1 MVVQADRLEW
11 IVRHILPHEPHLRVW
26 LRGLSGIEVD
36 DIVQET
42 YAILI
47 DADVAHIQSPRAYL
61 FTVARNLVLQH
72 YRRAKII
79 SIVALA
85 DFDTQSIM
93 EDAPSVEEIV
103 GARQE
108 LVRLQATMAELPTKC
123 REVLVLRRVEGWSQK
138 QVAHHL
144 GVSENVVEKQLARAL
159 RLLGRAFGRSGPDQN
174 EVAGREKAGHR
185 SIQRRHRPG

>member
-11 IVRHILPHEPHLRVW
+11 IAKHILPHEPHLRVW

-36 DIVQET
+36 DIVQDT

-47 DADVAHIQSPRAYL
+47 EADVAHIQSPRAYL

-85 DFDTQSIM
+85 DFDAQSIM
-93 EDAPSVEEIV
+93 EDAPPVDEVVS
-103 GARQE
+103 ARQE
-108 LVRLQATMAELPTKC
+108 LARLHATMAELPEKC
-123 REVLVLRRVEGWSQK
+123 RDVLVLRRVEGWSQK

-159 RLLGRAFGRSGPDQN
+159 RLLGRAFGRGGPDQN
-174 EVAGREKAGHR
+174 EVARSETAQHR
-185 SIQRRHRPG
+185 SIRRHHRPG

>member
-1 MVVQADRLEW
+1 MVMQADRLEW
-11 IVRHILPHEPHLRVW
+11 IAKHILPHEPQLRVW
-26 LRGLSGIEVD
+26 LRGLSGIDVD
-36 DIVQET
+36 DIVQDT

-47 DADVAHIQSPRAYL
+47 EAHVAHIQSPRAYL

-85 DFDTQSIM
+85 DFDAQSIM
-93 EDAPSVEEIV
+93 EDAPPVDEVV

-108 LVRLQATMAELPTKC
+108 LAQLHATMAELPEKC
-123 REVLVLRRVEGWSQK
+123 RDVLVLRRVEGWSQK

-159 RLLGRAFGRSGPDQN
+159 RLLGRAFGRSGTDQD
-174 EVAGREKAGHR
+174 EMARSETAQRR
-185 SIQRRHRPG
+185 SIRQRHRPG